1 MDRHKV
7 HIKKIKNTINKFLIQ
22 WTS

>member
-22 WTS
+22 WTF